1 MSNTLT
7 HNMVATD
14 MRAEKKSAH
23 FKEIRNH
30 GIEKMSQM

>member
-14 MRAEKKSAH
+14 MRAVIKSAR
-23 FKEIRNH
+23 FKEKQNY